1 MDYSVFMKMHES
13 FDCLGYVVA
22 CLDFWKVSFLS
33 QSVEKG
39 TISML
44 DQKVEI
50 VALLAY
56 FVELKAVL
64 ILDKR
69 LNLYL
74 PC

>member
-1 MDYSVFMKMHES
+1 
-13 FDCLGYVVA
+13 
-22 CLDFWKVSFLS
+22 
-33 QSVEKG
+33 
-39 TISML
+39 ML